1 MLCFKH
7 RIKETLKMD
16 TVYLDNAAT
25 SFPKPAGMSAR
36 MKDYM
41 DNIGATINRSVYA
54 SAADAGLVALSLRE
68 RAKRF
73 FNFNEKAT
81 HVIITPGAT
90 AGLNFIIKGLLRAGE
105 HCIVS
110 SMEHN
115 AVMRPLMQLGGVE
128 FSRIPC
134 DGEGRII
141 PNTLEPLIRPNTRL
155 VIMAHGSNVCG
166 TVQDAEAVGKVCKR
180 HNIPFAL
187 DAAQTAGHYPVNM
200 KELGLSALC
209 VPGHKGLL
217 GPQGIGALMLDEEF
231 AKRVEPLI
239 SGGTGSAS
247 DSELLPPYMPDRFES
262 GTLNIPGIFGLNAA
276 LGFILDKGVQAFRAH
291 EEKLTKR
298 FIDGLEGLPLR
309 LAGTKEINKR
319 VGVISIDFT
328 GHDNAEVA
336 YELDKRGIMT
346 RCGLHCAPSAHKTL
360 GTFPQ
365 GTVRFSIGYANAEC
379 DVDAAIS
386 AIKEI
391 LR

>member
-1 MLCFKH
+1 MS
-7 RIKETLKMD
+7 
-16 TVYLDNAAT
+16 VYLDNGAT
-25 SFPKPAGMSAR
+25 SFPKAPGVGEAML
-36 MKDYM
+36 DYVN
-41 DNIGATINRSVYA
+41 NIGANVNRSTYEA
-54 SAADAGLVALSLRE
+54 SSEAEMVLIECRE
-68 RAKRF
+68 RLCTLF
-73 FNFNEKAT
+73 GTEDIT
-81 HVIITPGAT
+81 HAVFTPGMT
-90 AGLNFIIKGLLRAGE
+90 AGLNMLLKGFLSPGD
-105 HCIVS
+105 HVIVS
-110 SMEHN
+110 SLEHN
-115 AVMRPLMQLGGVE
+115 AMMRPIRQLEAQGVE
-128 FSRIPC
+128 FSRIPA
-134 DGEGRII
+134 DSRGITDPKDI
-141 PNTLEPLIRPNTRL
+141 LPLIRPNTRL
-155 VIMAHGSNVCG
+155 VAIMHASNVCG
-166 TVQDAEAVGKVCKR
+166 TLLPVKEISDICRERGLPV
-180 HNIPFAL
+180 IL

-276 LGFILDKGVQAFRAH
+276 LGFILDKGVQVFRAH
-291 EEKLTKR
+291 EEKLTER

-309 LAGTKEINKR
+309 LAGTKDISRR

-328 GHDNAEVA
+328 GRDNAEVA

-346 RCGLHCAPSAHKTL
+346 RCGLHCAPSAHRTL

>member
-1 MLCFKH
+1 MS
-7 RIKETLKMD
+7 I
-16 TVYLDNAAT
+16 YLDNGAT
-25 SFPKPAGMSAR
+25 SFPKAPGVGEAMLN
-36 MKDYM
+36 YIN
-41 DNIGATINRSVYA
+41 NIGANVNRSTYEA
-54 SAADAGLVALSLRE
+54 SSEAEMVLIECRE
-68 RAKRF
+68 RLCTLF
-73 FNFNEKAT
+73 GTEDIT
-81 HVIITPGAT
+81 HAVFTPGMT
-90 AGLNFIIKGLLRAGE
+90 AGLNMLLKGFLSPGD
-105 HCIVS
+105 HVIVS
-110 SMEHN
+110 SLEHN
-115 AVMRPLMQLGGVE
+115 AMMRPIRQLEAQGVE
-128 FSRIPC
+128 FSRIPA
-134 DGEGRII
+134 DSRGITDPKDI
-141 PNTLEPLIRPNTRL
+141 LPLIRPNTRL
-155 VIMAHGSNVCG
+155 VAIMHASNVCG
-166 TVQDAEAVGKVCKR
+166 TLLPVKEISDICRERGLPV
-180 HNIPFAL
+180 IL

-276 LGFILDKGVQAFRAH
+276 LGFILDKGVQVFRAH
-291 EEKLTKR
+291 EEKLTER

-309 LAGTKEINKR
+309 LTGTKDISRR
-319 VGVISIDFT
+319 VGVVSIDFT
-328 GHDNAEVA
+328 GRDNAEVA

>member
-1 MLCFKH
+1 MS
-7 RIKETLKMD
+7 I
-16 TVYLDNAAT
+16 YLDNGAT
-25 SFPKPAGMSAR
+25 SFPKAPGVGEAML
-36 MKDYM
+36 DYVN
-41 DNIGATINRSVYA
+41 NIGANVNRSTYEA
-54 SAADAGLVALSLRE
+54 SSEAEMVLIECRE
-68 RAKRF
+68 RLCTLF
-73 FNFNEKAT
+73 GTEDIT
-81 HVIITPGAT
+81 HAVFTPGMT
-90 AGLNFIIKGLLRAGE
+90 AGLNMLLKGFLSPGD
-105 HCIVS
+105 HVIVS
-110 SMEHN
+110 SLEHN
-115 AVMRPLMQLGGVE
+115 AMMRPIRQLEAQGVE
-128 FSRIPC
+128 FSRIPA
-134 DGEGRII
+134 DSRGITDPKDI
-141 PNTLEPLIRPNTRL
+141 LPLIRPNTRL
-155 VIMAHGSNVCG
+155 VAIMHASNVCG
-166 TVQDAEAVGKVCKR
+166 TLLPVKEISDICRERGLPV
-180 HNIPFAL
+180 IL

-217 GPQGIGALMLDEEF
+217 GPQGIGALMLDKEF

-276 LGFILDKGVQAFRAH
+276 LRFILEKGVDTLRAH
-291 EEKLTKR
+291 EEGLTRR

-309 LAGTKEINKR
+309 LAGTKDIGRR

-328 GHDNAEVA
+328 GRDNAEVA

>member
-1 MLCFKH
+1 MS
-7 RIKETLKMD
+7 I
-16 TVYLDNAAT
+16 YLDNGAT
-25 SFPKPAGMSAR
+25 SFPKAPGVGEAML
-36 MKDYM
+36 DYVN
-41 DNIGATINRSVYA
+41 NIGANVNRSTYEA
-54 SAADAGLVALSLRE
+54 SSEAEMVLIECRE
-68 RAKRF
+68 RLCTLF
-73 FNFNEKAT
+73 GTEDIT
-81 HVIITPGAT
+81 HAVFTPGMT
-90 AGLNFIIKGLLRAGE
+90 AGLNMLLKGFLNPGD
-105 HCIVS
+105 HVIVS
-110 SMEHN
+110 SLEHN
-115 AVMRPLMQLGGVE
+115 AMMRPIRQLEAQGVE
-128 FSRIPC
+128 FSRIPA
-134 DGEGRII
+134 DSRGITDPKDI
-141 PNTLEPLIRPNTRL
+141 LPLIRPNTRL
-155 VIMAHGSNVCG
+155 VAIMHASNVCG
-166 TVQDAEAVGKVCKR
+166 TLLPVKEISDICRERGLPV
-180 HNIPFAL
+180 IL

-276 LGFILDKGVQAFRAH
+276 LGFILDKGVQAFRVH
-291 EEKLTKR
+291 EEKLTER

-309 LAGTKEINKR
+309 LAGTKDISRR

-328 GHDNAEVA
+328 GRDNAEVA

>member
-1 MLCFKH
+1 MS
-7 RIKETLKMD
+7 I
-16 TVYLDNAAT
+16 YLDNGAT
-25 SFPKPAGMSAR
+25 SFPKAPGVGEAML
-36 MKDYM
+36 DYVN
-41 DNIGATINRSVYA
+41 NIGANVNRSTYEA
-54 SAADAGLVALSLRE
+54 SSEAEMVLIECRE
-68 RAKRF
+68 RLCALF
-73 FNFNEKAT
+73 GTEDIT
-81 HVIITPGAT
+81 HAVFTPGMT
-90 AGLNFIIKGLLRAGE
+90 AGLNMLLKGFLRPGD
-105 HCIVS
+105 HVIVS
-110 SMEHN
+110 SLEHN
-115 AVMRPLMQLGGVE
+115 AMMRPIRQLEAQGVE
-128 FSRIPC
+128 FSRIPA
-134 DGEGRII
+134 DSRGTTDPKDI
-141 PNTLEPLIRPNTRL
+141 LPLIRPNTRL
-155 VIMAHGSNVCG
+155 VAIMHASNVCG
-166 TVQDAEAVGKVCKR
+166 TLLPVKEISDICRERGLPV
-180 HNIPFAL
+180 IL

-217 GPQGIGALMLDEEF
+217 GPQGIGVLMLDEEF

-276 LGFILDKGVQAFRAH
+276 LRFILEKGVDTLRAH
-291 EEKLTKR
+291 EEGLTRR

-309 LAGTKEINKR
+309 LAGTKDIGRR

-328 GHDNAEVA
+328 GRDNAEVA

>member
-1 MLCFKH
+1 
-7 RIKETLKMD
+7 MD
-16 TVYLDNAAT
+16 TIYLDNAAT

-68 RAKRF
+68 RAKRL

-90 AGLNFIIKGLLRAGE
+90 AGLNFIIKGLLRAGD

-115 AVMRPLMQLGGVE
+115 AVMRPLMQLDGVE

-166 TVQDAEAVGKVCKR
+166 TVQDAEAVGKVCKK

-187 DAAQTAGHYPVNM
+187 DAAQTAGHYPVDFGAFN
-200 KELGLSALC
+200 LSALA
-209 VPGHKGLL
+209 VPGHKGLYGPMGTGLLCSL
-217 GPQGIGALMLDEEF
+217 GRYRL
-231 AKRVEPLI
+231 EPI
-239 SGGTGSAS
+239 IRGGTGSAS
-247 DSELLPPYMPDRFES
+247 SSFDQPEDWPDSMES
-262 GTLNIPGIFGLNAA
+262 GTVNVPGIIGLGAGLHWITTQGRERMYRAELSLTNRLAEELRTIPGIRIYGPPIQEGRHVPLLSLTVEHMPSETVA
-276 LGFILDKGVQAFRAH
+276 
-291 EEKLTKR
+291 EKL
-298 FIDGLEGLPLR
+298 GQ
-309 LAGTKEINKR
+309 AGIAVR
-319 VGVISIDFT
+319 
-328 GHDNAEVA
+328 A
-336 YELDKRGIMT
+336 
-346 RCGLHCAPSAHKTL
+346 GLHCAPTAHRIL
-360 GTFPQ
+360 GTQ
-365 GTVRFSIGYANAEC
+365 AEGTVRLAP
-379 DVDAAIS
+379 S
-386 AIKEI
+386 AFTTPE
-391 LR
+391 

>member
-1 MLCFKH
+1 MS
-7 RIKETLKMD
+7 I
-16 TVYLDNAAT
+16 YLDNGAT
-25 SFPKPAGMSAR
+25 SFPKAPGVGEAML
-36 MKDYM
+36 DYVN
-41 DNIGATINRSVYA
+41 NIGANVNRSTYEA
-54 SAADAGLVALSLRE
+54 SSEAEMVLIECRE
-68 RAKRF
+68 RLCTLF
-73 FNFNEKAT
+73 GTEDIT
-81 HVIITPGAT
+81 HAVFTPGMT
-90 AGLNFIIKGLLRAGE
+90 AGLNMLLKGFLSPGD
-105 HCIVS
+105 HVIVS
-110 SMEHN
+110 SLEHN
-115 AVMRPLMQLGGVE
+115 AMMRPIRQLEAQGVK
-128 FSRIPC
+128 FSRIPA
-134 DGEGRII
+134 DSRGITD
-141 PNTLEPLIRPNTRL
+141 PNDILPLIRPNTRL
-155 VIMAHGSNVCG
+155 VAIMHASNVCG
-166 TVQDAEAVGKVCKR
+166 TLLPVKEISDICRERGLPV
-180 HNIPFAL
+180 IL

-276 LGFILDKGVQAFRAH
+276 LRFILEKGVQAFRAH

-298 FIDGLEGLPLR
+298 FTDGLEGLPLR
-309 LAGTKEINKR
+309 LAGTKEISKR

-328 GHDNAEVA
+328 GRDNAEVA

>member
-1 MLCFKH
+1 MS
-7 RIKETLKMD
+7 I
-16 TVYLDNAAT
+16 YLDNGAT
-25 SFPKPAGMSAR
+25 SFPKAPGVGEAML
-36 MKDYM
+36 DYVN
-41 DNIGATINRSVYA
+41 NIGANVNRSTYEA
-54 SAADAGLVALSLRE
+54 SSEAEMVLIECRE
-68 RAKRF
+68 RLCTLF
-73 FNFNEKAT
+73 GTEDIT
-81 HVIITPGAT
+81 HAVFTPGMT
-90 AGLNFIIKGLLRAGE
+90 AGLNMLLKGFLSPGD
-105 HCIVS
+105 HVIVS
-110 SMEHN
+110 SLEHN
-115 AVMRPLMQLGGVE
+115 AMMRPIRQLEAQGVE
-128 FSRIPC
+128 FSRIPA
-134 DGEGRII
+134 DSRGITDPKDI
-141 PNTLEPLIRPNTRL
+141 LPLIRPNTRL
-155 VIMAHGSNVCG
+155 VAIMHASNVCG
-166 TVQDAEAVGKVCKR
+166 TLLPVKEISDICRERGLPV
-180 HNIPFAL
+180 IL

-276 LGFILDKGVQAFRAH
+276 LGFILDKGVQALRAH

-298 FIDGLEGLPLR
+298 FTDGLEGLPLR

-328 GHDNAEVA
+328 CRDNAEVA

-365 GTVRFSIGYANAEC
+365 GTVRFSIGYANTEG
-379 DVDAAIS
+379 DIDRTLS
-386 AIKEI
+386 TIKEI
-391 LR
+391 IL

>member
-68 RAKRF
+68 RAKRL

-90 AGLNFIIKGLLRAGE
+90 AGLNFIIKGLLRAGD

-115 AVMRPLMQLGGVE
+115 AVMRPLMQLDGVE

-166 TVQDAEAVGKVCKR
+166 TVQDAKAVGEVCKK

-187 DAAQTAGHYPVNM
+187 DAAQTAGHYPVDFGAFN
-200 KELGLSALC
+200 LSALA

-217 GPQGIGALMLDEEF
+217 GPQG
-231 AKRVEPLI
+231 
-239 SGGTGSAS
+239 
-247 DSELLPPYMPDRFES
+247 
-262 GTLNIPGIFGLNAA
+262 
-276 LGFILDKGVQAFRAH
+276 
-291 EEKLTKR
+291 
-298 FIDGLEGLPLR
+298 
-309 LAGTKEINKR
+309 
-319 VGVISIDFT
+319 VGCF
-328 GHDNAEVA
+328 
-336 YELDKRGIMT
+336 
-346 RCGLHCAPSAHKTL
+346 
-360 GTFPQ
+360 
-365 GTVRFSIGYANAEC
+365 
-379 DVDAAIS
+379 
-386 AIKEI
+386 
-391 LR
+391 

>member
-1 MLCFKH
+1 MS
-7 RIKETLKMD
+7 I
-16 TVYLDNAAT
+16 YLDNGAT
-25 SFPKPAGMSAR
+25 SFPKAPGVGEAML
-36 MKDYM
+36 DYVN
-41 DNIGATINRSVYA
+41 NIGANVNRSTYEA
-54 SAADAGLVALSLRE
+54 SSEAEMVLIECRE
-68 RAKRF
+68 RLCTLF
-73 FNFNEKAT
+73 GTEDIT
-81 HVIITPGAT
+81 HAVFTPGMT
-90 AGLNFIIKGLLRAGE
+90 AGLNMLLKGFLSPGD
-105 HCIVS
+105 HVIVS
-110 SMEHN
+110 SLEHN
-115 AVMRPLMQLGGVE
+115 AMMRPIRQLEAQGVE
-128 FSRIPC
+128 FSRIPA
-134 DGEGRII
+134 DSRGITDPKDI
-141 PNTLEPLIRPNTRL
+141 LPLIRPNTRL
-155 VIMAHGSNVCG
+155 VAIMHASNVCG
-166 TVQDAEAVGKVCKR
+166 TLLPVKEISDICRERGLPV
-180 HNIPFAL
+180 IL

-276 LGFILDKGVQAFRAH
+276 LGFILDKGVQTFRAH
-291 EEKLTKR
+291 EEKLTER
-298 FIDGLEGLPLR
+298 FTDGLEGLPLR
-309 LAGTKEINKR
+309 LAGTKEISKR

-328 GHDNAEVA
+328 GRDNAEVA

>member
-1 MLCFKH
+1 MS
-7 RIKETLKMD
+7 I
-16 TVYLDNAAT
+16 YLDNGAT
-25 SFPKPAGMSAR
+25 SFPKAPGVGEAML
-36 MKDYM
+36 DYVN
-41 DNIGATINRSVYA
+41 NIGANVNRSTYEA
-54 SAADAGLVALSLRE
+54 SSEAEMVLIECRE
-68 RAKRF
+68 RLCTLF
-73 FNFNEKAT
+73 GTEDIT
-81 HVIITPGAT
+81 HALFTPGMT
-90 AGLNFIIKGLLRAGE
+90 AGLNMLLKGFLRPGD
-105 HCIVS
+105 HVIVS
-110 SMEHN
+110 SLEHN
-115 AVMRPLMQLGGVE
+115 AMMRPIRQLEAQGVE
-128 FSRIPC
+128 FSRIPA
-134 DGEGRII
+134 DSRGITDPKDI
-141 PNTLEPLIRPNTRL
+141 LPLIRPNTRL
-155 VIMAHGSNVCG
+155 VAIMHASNVCG
-166 TVQDAEAVGKVCKR
+166 TLLPVKEISDICRERGLPV
-180 HNIPFAL
+180 IL

-276 LGFILDKGVQAFRAH
+276 LGFILDKGVQAFRVH
-291 EEKLTKR
+291 EEKLTER
-298 FIDGLEGLPLR
+298 FIDGLEELPLR
-309 LAGTKEINKR
+309 LAGTKEISKR

-328 GHDNAEVA
+328 GRDNAEVA

>member
-1 MLCFKH
+1 MS
-7 RIKETLKMD
+7 I
-16 TVYLDNAAT
+16 YLDNGAT
-25 SFPKPAGMSAR
+25 SFPKAPGVGEAML
-36 MKDYM
+36 DYVN
-41 DNIGATINRSVYA
+41 NIGANVNRSTYEA
-54 SAADAGLVALSLRE
+54 SSEAEMVLIECRE
-68 RAKRF
+68 RLCTLF
-73 FNFNEKAT
+73 GTEDIT
-81 HVIITPGAT
+81 HAVFTPGMT
-90 AGLNFIIKGLLRAGE
+90 AGLNMLLKGFLRPGD
-105 HCIVS
+105 HVIVS
-110 SMEHN
+110 SLEHN
-115 AVMRPLMQLGGVE
+115 AMMRPIRQLEAQGVE
-128 FSRIPC
+128 FSRIPA
-134 DGEGRII
+134 DSRGITDPKDI
-141 PNTLEPLIRPNTRL
+141 LPLIRPNTRL
-155 VIMAHGSNVCG
+155 VAIMHASNVCG
-166 TVQDAEAVGKVCKR
+166 TLLPVKEISDICRERGLPV
-180 HNIPFAL
+180 IL

-247 DSELLPPYMPDRFES
+247 DSDLLPPYMPDRFES

-276 LGFILDKGVQAFRAH
+276 LGFILDKGVQAFRVH
-291 EEKLTKR
+291 EEKLTER
-298 FIDGLEGLPLR
+298 FIDGLEELPLR
-309 LAGTKEINKR
+309 LAGTKEISKR

-328 GHDNAEVA
+328 GRDNAEVA

>member
-1 MLCFKH
+1 MS
-7 RIKETLKMD
+7 I
-16 TVYLDNAAT
+16 YLDNGAT
-25 SFPKPAGMSAR
+25 SFPKAPGVGEAML
-36 MKDYM
+36 DYVN
-41 DNIGATINRSVYA
+41 NIGANVNRSTYEA
-54 SAADAGLVALSLRE
+54 SSEAEMVLIECRE
-68 RAKRF
+68 RLCTLF
-73 FNFNEKAT
+73 GTEDIT
-81 HVIITPGAT
+81 HAVFTPGMT
-90 AGLNFIIKGLLRAGE
+90 AGLNMLLKGFLSPGD
-105 HCIVS
+105 HVIVS
-110 SMEHN
+110 SLEHN
-115 AVMRPLMQLGGVE
+115 AMMRPIRQLEAQGVK
-128 FSRIPC
+128 FSRIPA
-134 DGEGRII
+134 DSRGITD
-141 PNTLEPLIRPNTRL
+141 PNDILPLIRPNTRL
-155 VIMAHGSNVCG
+155 VAIMHASNVCG
-166 TVQDAEAVGKVCKR
+166 TLLPVKEISDICRERGLPV
-180 HNIPFAL
+180 IL

-276 LGFILDKGVQAFRAH
+276 LGFILDKGVQTFRAH
-291 EEKLTKR
+291 EEKLTKH
-298 FIDGLEGLPLR
+298 FTDGLEGLPLR

-328 GHDNAEVA
+328 GRDNAEVA

>member
-1 MLCFKH
+1 MS
-7 RIKETLKMD
+7 I
-16 TVYLDNAAT
+16 YLDNGAT
-25 SFPKPAGMSAR
+25 SFPKAPGVGEAML
-36 MKDYM
+36 DYVN
-41 DNIGATINRSVYA
+41 NIGANVNRSTYEA
-54 SAADAGLVALSLRE
+54 SSEAEMVLIECRE
-68 RAKRF
+68 RLCTLF
-73 FNFNEKAT
+73 GTEDIT
-81 HVIITPGAT
+81 HAVFTPGMT
-90 AGLNFIIKGLLRAGE
+90 AGLNMLLKGFLRPGD
-105 HCIVS
+105 HVIVS
-110 SMEHN
+110 SLEHN
-115 AVMRPLMQLGGVE
+115 AMMRPIRQLEAQGVE
-128 FSRIPC
+128 FSRIPA
-134 DGEGRII
+134 DSRGITDPKDI
-141 PNTLEPLIRPNTRL
+141 LPLIRPNTRL
-155 VIMAHGSNVCG
+155 VAIMHASNVCG
-166 TVQDAEAVGKVCKR
+166 TLLPVKEISDICIERGLPV
-180 HNIPFAL
+180 IL

-276 LGFILDKGVQAFRAH
+276 LGFILDKGVQVFRAH
-291 EEKLTKR
+291 EEKLTER

-309 LAGTKEINKR
+309 LAGTKDISRR
-319 VGVISIDFT
+319 VGVVSIDFT
-328 GHDNAEVA
+328 GRDNAEVA

>member
-1 MLCFKH
+1 MS
-7 RIKETLKMD
+7 I
-16 TVYLDNAAT
+16 YLDNGAT
-25 SFPKPAGMSAR
+25 SFPKAPGVGEAML
-36 MKDYM
+36 DYVN
-41 DNIGATINRSVYA
+41 NIGANVNRSTYEA
-54 SAADAGLVALSLRE
+54 SSEAEMVLIECRE
-68 RAKRF
+68 RLCTLF
-73 FNFNEKAT
+73 GTEDIT
-81 HVIITPGAT
+81 HAVFTPGMT
-90 AGLNFIIKGLLRAGE
+90 AGLNMLLKGFLSPGD
-105 HCIVS
+105 HVIVS
-110 SMEHN
+110 SLEHN
-115 AVMRPLMQLGGVE
+115 AMMRPIRQLEAQGVE
-128 FSRIPC
+128 FSRIPA
-134 DGEGRII
+134 DSRGITDPKDI
-141 PNTLEPLIRPNTRL
+141 LPLIRPNTRL
-155 VIMAHGSNVCG
+155 VAIMHASNVCG
-166 TVQDAEAVGKVCKR
+166 TLLPVKEISDICRERGLPV
-180 HNIPFAL
+180 IL

-276 LGFILDKGVQAFRAH
+276 LRFILEKGVDTLRAH
-291 EEKLTKR
+291 EEGLTRR

-309 LAGTKEINKR
+309 LAGTKDIGRR

-328 GHDNAEVA
+328 GRDNAEVA

>member
-1 MLCFKH
+1 MS
-7 RIKETLKMD
+7 I
-16 TVYLDNAAT
+16 YLDNGAT
-25 SFPKPAGMSAR
+25 SFPKAPGVGEAML
-36 MKDYM
+36 DYVN
-41 DNIGATINRSVYA
+41 NIGANVNRSTYEA
-54 SAADAGLVALSLRE
+54 SSEAEMVLIECRE
-68 RAKRF
+68 RLCTLF
-73 FNFNEKAT
+73 GTEDIT
-81 HVIITPGAT
+81 HAVFTPGMT
-90 AGLNFIIKGLLRAGE
+90 AGLNMLLKGFLSPGD
-105 HCIVS
+105 HVIVS
-110 SMEHN
+110 SLEHN
-115 AVMRPLMQLGGVE
+115 AMMRPIRQLEAQGVE
-128 FSRIPC
+128 FSRIPA
-134 DGEGRII
+134 DSRGITDPKDI
-141 PNTLEPLIRPNTRL
+141 LPLIRPNTRL
-155 VIMAHGSNVCG
+155 VAIMHASNVCG
-166 TVQDAEAVGKVCKR
+166 TLLPVKEISDICRERGLPV
-180 HNIPFAL
+180 IL

-276 LGFILDKGVQAFRAH
+276 LRFILEKGVQAFRAH

-298 FIDGLEGLPLR
+298 FTDGLEGLPLR
-309 LAGTKEINKR
+309 LAGTKDISRR

-328 GHDNAEVA
+328 GRDNAEVA
-336 YELDKRGIMT
+336 YELDKRDIMT

-365 GTVRFSIGYANAEC
+365 GTVRFSIGYANTEGDIDRAL
-379 DVDAAIS
+379 S

-391 LR
+391 IL